1 MLQPTQHPVLRL
13 ATLTVLALAIL
24 VAPNSANA
32 QAQTADLVFLN
43 GTIYTADAAHPRAQA
58 VAVRDGR
65 IVFVGSTR
73 EARRMAGAGTRVVD
87 LEGKAMIP
95 GMIDSHGHVTS
106 LGSALQNVD
115 LVGTRSFAEI
125 VGRMT
130 ARAAEAPGTGWL
142 QGRGWDQNEWT
153 DTRFPNH
160 RILTEAVPNRPVAL
174 GRVDGHALI
183 VNQAALEAAG
193 IDRATQDPAGGRI
206 LRDDNGDATGVLI
219 DNAMDLVFSVIP
231 APSPA
236 EIREGI
242 MLAQTE
248 LNRVGLTSTGDA
260 GVSRGEIEVYE
271 QMARADELTFRS
283 NVMVAAGSDLNFSL
297 DRGPLFDVG
306 GKGRLSVAAI
316 KVSIDGAL
324 GSRGAALLEEYSDEP
339 GHDGL
344 LLVQPEALTA
354 VAEEAARTGFQL
366 NVHAIGDRGNR
377 IVLDVFEDVLGRNNI
392 ADHRWRIEH
401 AQILHR
407 FDIPRFAE
415 LGVIPSMQ
423 AIHQASDM
431 AWVPNRIGY
440 SRLLG
445 TYAWRS
451 LIESGVIIAG
461 GSDFPVESPD
471 PLLSFHAAVTR
482 QNGDDWP
489 TGGWFPEQRMTRD
502 EALLHLTA
510 WGAFAARQEDAVGS
524 ITEGKWADLVVLSED
539 IMTVP
544 GERILDARVLMTVV
558 GGDVVYDAANAM
570 HPISEQGAG

>member
-1 MLQPTQHPVLRL
+1 MSKLMQHTARRIATALAFAL
-13 ATLTVLALAIL
+13 LAATLPEATT
-24 VAPNSANA
+24 A

-43 GTIYTADAAHPRAQA
+43 GKIYTADAAHPHAQA

-65 IVFVGSTR
+65 IVFVGSTI
-73 EARRMAGAGTRVVD
+73 EARRMTGSGTRVVD

-115 LVGTRSFAEI
+115 LVGTRSFEAI
-125 VGRMT
+125 VERMA
-130 ARAAEAPGTGWL
+130 ARAAEAPGSGWL

-160 RILTEAVPNRPVAL
+160 RILSEAVPNRPVAL

-183 VNQAALEAAG
+183 VNQAALQAAR
-193 IDRATQDPAGGRI
+193 IDRNTPDPAGGRI
-206 LRDDNGDATGVLI
+206 LRDENGEATGVLI
-219 DNAMDLVFSVIP
+219 DNAMDLVYAVIP
-231 APSPA
+231 APTPA
-236 EIREGI
+236 EIRDGI
-242 MLAQTE
+242 MLAQQE

-260 GVSRGEIEVYE
+260 GVGRTQIEVFE
-271 QMARADELTFRS
+271 QMARDNELTFRN
-283 NVMVAAGSDLNFSL
+283 NVMVAAGGDLGHYL
-297 DRGPLFDVG
+297 EMGPRFNIG
-306 GKGRLSVAAI
+306 GQGRLNVAAI

-324 GSRGAALLEEYSDEP
+324 GSRGAAMLEEYSDEP
-339 GHDGL
+339 GHNGL
-344 LLVQPEALTA
+344 LLVEPEQLTA
-354 VAEEAARTGFQL
+354 YAEEAARAGFQL

-377 IVLDVFEDVLGRNNI
+377 IVLDVFEDVLGRNQV

-407 FDIPRFAE
+407 FDIPRFAQ

-431 AWVPNRIGY
+431 AWVPNRIGF

-451 LIESGVIIAG
+451 LMDSGVIIAG

-471 PLLSFHAAVTR
+471 PLQSFHAAVSR
-482 QNGDDWP
+482 QNGDNWP
-489 TGGWFPEQRMTRD
+489 AGGWFPEQRMTRE

-510 WGAFAARQEDAVGS
+510 WGAYAAFQEDEVGT
-524 ITEGKWADLVVLSED
+524 ITEGKWADLVVLSQD
-539 IMTVP
+539 IMTIP
-544 GERILDARVLMTVV
+544 FEQILDARVLMTVV
-558 GGDVVYDAANAM
+558 GGDVVYDAATARR
-570 HPISEQGAG
+570 PISEQGAG

>member
-1 MLQPTQHPVLRL
+1 MLQSMQRTARSLAGVL
-13 ATLTVLALAIL
+13 TLVVLALLPA
-24 VAPNSANA
+24 SASA

-43 GTIYTADAAHPRAQA
+43 GTVYTADAARPQAQA

-73 EARRMAGAGTRVVD
+73 EARAMAGTSTRVVD

-106 LGSALQNVD
+106 LGAALQNVD
-115 LVGTRSFAEI
+115 LVGTRSFEEI
-125 VGRMT
+125 VERMT
-130 ARAAEAPGTGWL
+130 ARAAEAPGSGWL

-160 RILTEAVPNRPVAL
+160 AILTAAVPDRPVAL

-183 VNQAALEAAG
+183 VNQAALQAAG
-193 IDRATQDPAGGRI
+193 IDRSTPDPAGGRI
-206 LRDDNGDATGVLI
+206 LRDANGDATGVLI
-219 DNAMDLVFSVIP
+219 DNAMGLVYSVIP
-231 APSPA
+231 ASTPA

-242 MLAQTE
+242 MLAQAD
-248 LNRVGLTSTGDA
+248 LNRLGLTSTGDA
-260 GVSRGEIEVYE
+260 GVGRRATEVFE
-271 QMARADELTFRS
+271 QMARDDELTFR
-283 NVMVAAGSDLNFSL
+283 NNIMVAAGGGL
-297 DRGPLFDVG
+297 DHYLQMGPRFNIG
-306 GKGRLSVAAI
+306 GKGRLNVAAI

-324 GSRGAALLEEYSDEP
+324 GSRGAALLEPYSDED
-339 GHDGL
+339 GHTGL
-344 LLVQPEALTA
+344 LLVEPDTLRRIADD
-354 VAEEAARTGFQL
+354 AARTGFQL

-377 IVLDVFEDVLGRNNI
+377 IVLDVFEEALGRAGV

-440 SRLLG
+440 SRLFG

-451 LIESGVIIAG
+451 LIESGVVIAG

-482 QNGDDWP
+482 QNSDNWP
-489 TGGWFPEQRMTRD
+489 SGGWFPEQKMTRQ

-510 WGAFAARQEDAVGS
+510 WGAYAAFQEDEIGS
-524 ITEGKWADLVVLSED
+524 ITEGKWADMVILSED

-544 GERILDARVLMTVV
+544 DERILDAQVLMTVV
-558 GGDVVYDAANAM
+558 GGDVVYDARAANR
-570 HPISEQGAG
+570 PISEQGAG